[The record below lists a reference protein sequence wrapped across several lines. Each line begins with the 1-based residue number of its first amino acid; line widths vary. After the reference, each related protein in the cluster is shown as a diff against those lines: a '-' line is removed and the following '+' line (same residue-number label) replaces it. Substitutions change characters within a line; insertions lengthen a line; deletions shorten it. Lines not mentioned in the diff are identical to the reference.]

1 MTADIFYNFQADDN
15 FSYLAQELARPT
27 NVLRAFASYRKSA
40 FAQSIALGRDP
51 YGREYAPL
59 SDRYR
64 QWKERKYGRRVIL
77 SRSGAMLRSHR
88 VRVEGDRIVE
98 SVNAPGI
105 YHQEGTKKMPRRM
118 ILPDA
123 ELGMPARDQE
133 KLLGLFVKAIEQ
145 GARRN

>member
-1 MTADIFYNFQADDN
+1 MGADIFYNYSADDN
-15 FSYLAQELARPT
+15 LQYLSQELANPAP
-27 NVLRAFASYRKSA
+27 VWRAFASYRKSA

-88 VRVEGDRIVE
+88 ITVTSTGLRE
-98 SVNAPGI
+98 SVDAPGI
-105 YHQEGTKKMPRRM
+105 YHQEGTKRMPRRM

-133 KLLGLFVKAIEQ
+133 KLLELFIKATEQ